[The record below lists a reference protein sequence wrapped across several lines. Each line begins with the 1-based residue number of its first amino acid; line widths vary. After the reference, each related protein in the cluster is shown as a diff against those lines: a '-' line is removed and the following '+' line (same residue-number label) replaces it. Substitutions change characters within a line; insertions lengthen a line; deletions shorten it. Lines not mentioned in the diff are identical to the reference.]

1 MAYRLKIKNSDG
13 SVRELDVPESGLSVG
28 RSDQNE
34 LILPDALLSRRH
46 CKLYFADGALYVTD
60 LATVNGTIV
69 NGAVISADVKL
80 SGGDVLQLG
89 DTFIDIVDTAAAAPA
104 PAPAPKIEPKSA
116 AAPAP
121 VPTSIPDL
129 GLSGEKT
136 ASAKPSR
143 KLLGG
148 VIVGA
153 VSLVIVAFVIK
164 ILLTPSV
171 PVAQAAPEK
180 PVAPLS
186 FSYEKTEGSAES
198 VFRYEMELDE
208 SGVLTVRIDDLAED
222 RHVSKS
228 TDGAISAADRNELA
242 RKFERAGLFSM
253 DPSNDGIP
261 RQNQWSSR
269 RISAVVAGRA
279 VTVSVRNRLP
289 LDGFADLC
297 EALETY
303 GRNEFGLWAFALSRS
318 ALLDMADESIEKA
331 DRLYAEKDVQDDN
344 LFGAYRAYSSAVAY
358 LESLEPKPEIFD
370 IAVEGRD
377 KTAEELDKLV
387 SDCNWRA
394 DHAINTKDWLA
405 AESALQQLL
414 RYVPDRT
421 DPRYLAAEKR
431 LLDVSRRLKT
441 K

>member
-1 MAYRLKIKNSDG
+1 MAYRLKIKNADG
-13 SVRELDVPESGLSVG
+13 SLREFDVPETGLSIG
-28 RSDQNE
+28 RSDQND
-34 LILPDALLSRRH
+34 LVLPDGLLSRRH
-46 CKLYFADGALYVTD
+46 CKLYFSDGALFVSD

-69 NGAVISADVKL
+69 NGRTISDDVKL
-80 SGGDVLQLG
+80 SAGDVLQLG
-89 DTFIDIVDTAAAAPA
+89 DTFIDIVTASGAAG
-104 PAPAPKIEPKSA
+104 A

-121 VPTSIPDL
+121 VLKPDSERARTAGPAIADL
-129 GLSGEKT
+129 GLSGEKDT
-136 ASAKPSR
+136 VKPSR

-148 VIVGA
+148 VIAGA
-153 VSLVIVAFVIK
+153 VSLVLVAFVIK
-164 ILLTPSV
+164 VLLTPSV
-171 PVAQAAPEK
+171 PVAETAPEK

-208 SGVLTVRIDDLAED
+208 AGVLTVRIDDLAED

-228 TDGAISAADRNELA
+228 TDTAISSADRNELA

-253 DPSNDGIP
+253 DAVNEGIP

-289 LDGFADLC
+289 VDGFAELC

-318 ALLDMADESIEKA
+318 ALLDMADEAIEKA

-344 LFGAYRAYSSAVAY
+344 LFGAYRSYSSAVAY

-421 DPRYLAAEKR
+421 DPRYQAAEKR